1 MEKRVLI
8 VENENEISLH
18 YDEHLECGCVNDFWV
33 TFTKEEIVGLIRYV
47 ETHNKELWS
56 THQCENHYR
65 EGLKKIEVK
74 NNTLSMI

>member
-18 YDEHLECGCVNDFWV
+18 YGELIPCGCINDFWV
-33 TFTKEEIVGLIRYV
+33 TFTKEEIVRLIRYV
-47 ETHNKELWS
+47 ETHNKKLWS

-65 EGLKKIEVK
+65 EGL
-74 NNTLSMI
+74 